1 MKVKFNIIFLLA
13 IIAIIYFSDK
23 IKMDKEL
30 SSNSYKGLFEEY
42 VIEMNDDILEL
53 RNQYKTK
60 SYKLPNFDYDKVI
73 SINDKGLTVIKNDR
87 LSLRRTNYIKK
98 SSFKFIQS
106 LDDVMI
112 VSEDDKYGL
121 LDENLNI
128 IISPKYEELNGSKES
143 SLLRAKLRDK
153 VGYITK
159 RGEVVLPFVY
169 ENGFVERDGVIVLK
183 KDGKIG
189 AISKDGGTILEFKYD
204 AIFYNDNESF
214 IVKEGAFYYSINI
227 AENKKEKLDLTW
239 FGVVKKDK
247 AFYEKDGK
255 FGVIKLNGEKI
266 IENLYTEFPMNY
278 NNLIIAKLH
287 EKYGLIDN
295 EGKIVT
301 PIMYDYII
309 PIGRYFFEAGIDSED
324 RVEIIDEDGKFI
336 LDGHYDNFIELNK
349 TYLIL
354 EKNKIKKI
362 INRITRRSE
371 NIDEIV
377 NYNKDLLVYKRDNKI
392 FVKKIK

>member
-13 IIAIIYFSDK
+13 IIAIIYFSDR

-73 SINDKGLTVIKNDR
+73 SINDKGLTVIENDR

-98 SSFKFIQS
+98 SNFKFIQS

-112 VSEDDKYGL
+112 VSEGDKYGL

-169 ENGFVERDGVIVLK
+169 ENGFVERAGVIVLK

-189 AISKDGGTILEFKYD
+189 AISKEGETILEFKYD

-227 AENKKEKLDLTW
+227 SENKKEKLDLTW

-266 IENLYTEFPMNY
+266 TENLYTEFPMNY
-278 NNLIIAKLH
+278 NNLIIAKLN

-324 RVEIIDEDGKFI
+324 RVEIIDKDGEFI

-354 EKNKIKKI
+354 EKNKTKKV
-362 INRITRRSE
+362 INKITHRFE

>member
-1 MKVKFNIIFLLA
+1 MKLKFNIIFLLA

-23 IKMDKEL
+23 IKLDKEL

-189 AISKDGGTILEFKYD
+189 AISKEGETILEFKYD

-266 IENLYTEFPMNY
+266 TENLYTEFPMNY
-278 NNLIIAKLH
+278 NNLIIAKLG

-295 EGKIVT
+295 EGKIIT

-324 RVEIIDEDGKFI
+324 RVEIIDKDGEFI

-354 EKNKIKKI
+354 EKNKAKKV
-362 INRITRRSE
+362 INKVTHRFE

-377 NYNKDLLVYKRDNKI
+377 NYNKDLLVYKKDNKI